1 MKPSV
6 LLTITISF
14 WILNLAVGIFL
25 PPVFF
30 AVFSTA
36 GFAVLVFFVTRQQRH
51 LAEDQAGAEIIPET
65 VEAGD
70 YELSPSGIEEIN
82 EAESAVPS
90 ASVSEAA
97 AAEILKLLE
106 QLETEIDVSRT
117 THSPQLLR
125 VRHITED
132 ELRPRLGN
140 LKKDTQ
146 MILQNVNRSYDIS
159 DNLSKTASNAFSLAA
174 KVQKGIENINQSLQQ
189 SLQNTV
195 FLEDQSKKIS
205 RILDL
210 MSDISSQIQVLS
222 MNASIVS
229 ARAGIHGKGFEVVA
243 KEIRNLSHETENS
256 LQEISG
262 SIKEIQGTISTV
274 SLDTQQADQAA
285 AEETKSLM
293 SVAGALQGV
302 QLAVEVVHTV
312 STESKEKIQQQNDV
326 LQQIEDMYNRLDDEL
341 RDIDSE
347 PAESDSSVSLVS
359 RIRELLES
367 QVQIKDVEYQE
378 EAEHV

>member
-1 MKPSV
+1 MKRSV
-6 LLTITISF
+6 LSAITISF
-14 WILNLAVGIFL
+14 WILNLAVGILL

-36 GFAVLVFFVTRQQRH
+36 GFAVLVFFIIRQH
-51 LAEDQAGAEIIPET
+51 SSSVVDQAGSGSSTET
-65 VEAGD
+65 IETGD
-70 YELSPSGIEEIN
+70 SELPSSEIEEID
-82 EAESAVPS
+82 EAEPAALTS
-90 ASVSEAA
+90 SVSEASV
-97 AAEILKLLE
+97 AEILQLLKE
-106 QLETEIDVSRT
+106 LEAEVEASRN
-117 THSPQLLR
+117 THSPQLVR

-146 MILQNVNRSYDIS
+146 QILQNVNRSYDIS

-189 SLQNTV
+189 SLQNTA
-195 FLEDQSKKIS
+195 FLEEQSKKIS

-256 LQEISG
+256 LQEISS

-312 STESKEKIQQQNDV
+312 STESKEKIQQQTDV

-341 RDIDSE
+341 RDMDSE
-347 PAESDSSVSLVS
+347 SSVTESTGNLVS
-359 RIRELLES
+359 RIRELLDGH
-367 QVQIKDVEYQE
+367 VQ
-378 EAEHV
+378 